1 MAGTINNAGS
11 DTNPN
16 SASKIGFWDS
26 TFNALRQMKFS
37 ELVTWLGTYFGAPT
51 GTTLN
56 GDIAGFRDSFG
67 KNLVDLG
74 SPLAVLNSAVSP
86 AIPGNVLTASGS
98 TWTSAT
104 PTGGGGGGGGNWTSD
119 SNTWTFSSADSPTFV
134 ISVNADMTALIT
146 AGTQIQLTQ
155 SATVKY
161 FIVTAVGAY
170 SGGATLITVYGG
182 TDYTLANSAITSP
195 NYSYAKAPT
204 GFPLSPAK
212 WTVTTNHF
220 LTKRKIHRSTEHGTT
235 SVHYQSQ
242 FPLALGA
249 SNGLQFK
256 GCLLLGQLFPCS
268 RLYPQLIILNQTLD
282 LPPRTPIQS
291 VEMAQMHCR

>member
-86 AIPGNVLTASGS
+86 AISGNVLTADGS
-98 TWTSAT
+98 KWTSAT
-104 PTGGGGGGGGNWTSD
+104 PTGGGGGGGGGNWTSD

-146 AGTQIQLTQ
+146 AGLKSNLLNPLLSNISSSRLLELIPVEQLLLQFMAEQTIHWQILQSHLQITVMPKHPLDFHYLLPNGQLRFRIAGIPYT
-155 SATVKY
+155 
-161 FIVTAVGAY
+161 IVT
-170 SGGATLITVYGG
+170 YGKH
-182 TDYTLANSAITSP
+182 L
-195 NYSYAKAPT
+195 
-204 GFPLSPAK
+204 
-212 WTVTTNHF
+212 V
-220 LTKRKIHRSTEHGTT
+220 
-235 SVHYQSQ
+235 
-242 FPLALGA
+242 
-249 SNGLQFK
+249 
-256 GCLLLGQLFPCS
+256 
-268 RLYPQLIILNQTLD
+268 
-282 LPPRTPIQS
+282 
-291 VEMAQMHCR
+291 